1 MKFRILFFVAFISSL
16 SFSQSTG
23 TISGTIKDK
32 NANNQPLAFAN
43 IILKNTS
50 IATNADVDGKY
61 TLKVAAGNYTI
72 VFSFIG
78 YENIEENV
86 TVVAGETV
94 NISKTLGSGNYT
106 LQDVVVK
113 AAMVNRE
120 KETAILLDQKK
131 SIEIKQSIGAQ
142 EMSRKGVS
150 NVESGLTKI
159 TGITK
164 VDGRG
169 LFVRGLE
176 DRYNNLLIND
186 LAAPTNNPYK
196 KIIPLDLFPTDIV
209 GVIDVYKT
217 FNPDIYGDFA
227 GGTFNIATSKVVK
240 SVTKLSI
247 GAGFVTNNNLEKF
260 LLAKDADNIKGFIGL
275 NSPDR
280 ALPSILGG
288 KPASYTFTPN
298 QALESFKSG
307 FDVVDTRSPL
317 NTSIGILHSE
327 KFNLKNNYKF
337 SYLLS
342 LNFDNSYS
350 IKKGVERTFANNE
363 TGFIYKNDFEN
374 SEFKYKNSV
383 SSLLS
388 LNFNTSRLKLTWNN
402 IYLKTTENLIKDQ
415 FGFADLT
422 ANNNVT
428 LIRTN
433 QLDQSIYF
441 NTQLL
446 GDLGLTVN
454 KNQSIKFGGSFAKTR
469 YQQPDRKFFSG
480 TRDGSN
486 VITSIGGN
494 NFIRQYL
501 DINSDI
507 YLSALLEYN
516 LKFGGEKKQNK
527 LALGYNSNASLMQS
541 SYRFV
546 IPTNVFAPNKFTVPT
561 NQVDSQ
567 INEYISQ
574 NAINFRESSN
584 STYKAKLKE
593 INNSVYANLFMKF
606 ADKWEINGGV
616 RIENAQRETK
626 YRTQGS
632 FDEPFKKINRNKI
645 YFLPSLNLKYKLSEK
660 ANMRLAA
667 SKTYTR
673 PVIMEAYPI
682 EYINADGTSER
693 GNPLLV
699 NSDNTNFD
707 FKYEL
712 FPSAKEIFVVGV
724 FAKNIINPIER
735 TFRANAANSTITTYL
750 NSDKA
755 NLYGAEIE
763 FLFDFERLS
772 SSLKDFS
779 FGVNTSLMQ
788 TSVVV
793 KPFVSEID
801 EDGNENISKSIETHQ
816 SRNLQGAS
824 NWLVNADVKY
834 NFNINK
840 NWSNTISLVGSV
852 FGKRIFAVGNG
863 GLDHVYELPVPQL
876 DFILT
881 SKLSQHYDFKF
892 GSINILNPTVQF
904 EMGNGG
910 SSPIIVPSN
919 IIKNFKKG
927 VGFSMSLSYTF

>member
-43 IILKNTS
+43 IVLKNTS

-86 TVVAGETV
+86 SVVAGETV

-113 AAMVNRE
+113 AATVNRE

-298 QALESFKSG
+298 QSLESFKSG

-606 ADKWEINGGV
+606 ADKLEINGGV